1 MTVPDEPL
9 AAEEER
15 PGVAQAAP
23 SSTAQPR
30 LRVRCGLAGRL
41 SLALLSAVALVF
53 SAAFF
58 YDYRKS
64 RQHLLD
70 GVGETIAG
78 LSGAITGQL
87 QGVLADVAAIATE
100 LAQAAEREADLK
112 VLRGAAVDAI
122 MDSSYGLGATV
133 VIRFGEKADAP
144 TGQVLDC
151 RYARATQVTCAVTD
165 LANANAAAIAG
176 AAPHPS
182 SGPFWS
188 VDSDETGFIAVY
200 TLPVDQPDSGR
211 AVTVSARLALR
222 DLAAV
227 VDRLRLFHSG
237 YVFLLSGE
245 GRYLA
250 HPEARYVMNE
260 TVFTLADRSGERNL
274 ARIGAR
280 MTQGETGFGALRSPY
295 LNAPAHLYFTP
306 LPDAGWAVGIVLADA
321 ELFASLE
328 QLAGEVLL
336 IGGGG
341 LLLLLALIVLIV
353 RRFTRPLLVLTEKS
367 AAIAAGD
374 LEAPIPKPRAND
386 EVGVLTQSFAEMRQS
401 LRRQLDI
408 LAETRAAQARL
419 DGELQIARA
428 IQASVLPRDPVALAY
443 AGGLAVATHFQP
455 AREVGGDLYQCFW
468 LADGRWFLS
477 IGDVAGKSV
486 PAALMMAVTTTLIKA
501 VAATVPDPAEIL
513 GRVNR
518 ELCAVNEE
526 LLFVTLFAATLAPES
541 GELTFSNAGH
551 NPPLVVRA
559 AGNPEFMAVAPGLV
573 LGVEPDYRYATTVLR
588 LAPGDILLLY
598 TDGVT
603 EAMNAAGE
611 CFGTDRLLQA
621 SQLAGTATPLRLVET
636 VVAAVAAHVQAA
648 EPSDDLT
655 LLAVARIGDTAAS
668 VKAQSP

>member
-1 MTVPDEPL
+1 MNELL
-9 AAEEER
+9 AAEEQR
-15 PGVAQAAP
+15 PSADQAAP
-23 SSTAQPR
+23 SWTAQPR
-30 LRVRCGLAGRL
+30 LRVRFGLAGRL
-41 SLALLSAVALVF
+41 SLALLGAVALVF
-53 SAAFF
+53 SAAFY
-58 YDYRKS
+58 YDYRES
-64 RQHLLD
+64 RQHLLN

-78 LSGAITGQL
+78 LSRAITGQL

-100 LAQAAEREADLK
+100 LAQAAERETDLE
-112 VLRGAAVDAI
+112 VLRGAVVDAI

-133 VIRFGEKADAP
+133 VIRSGEKADP
-144 TGQVLDC
+144 PDGQVLDC
-151 RYARATQVTCAVTD
+151 RYARATQVTCAVTN
-165 LANANAAAIAG
+165 LTNANATAIAG
-176 AAPHPS
+176 AAPDPS

-200 TLPVDQPDSGR
+200 TLPVAQPDSAR
-211 AVTVSARLALR
+211 TVTVSARLALR
-222 DLAAV
+222 DLAVV

-274 ARIGAR
+274 ADIGAR
-280 MTQGETGFGALRSPY
+280 MTQGETGFRALRSPY

-306 LPDAGWAVGIVLADA
+306 LPDTGWAVGIVLADA
-321 ELFASLE
+321 ELFASLD

-336 IGGGG
+336 IGAGG
-341 LLLLLALIVLIV
+341 LLLLLVLIVLIV
-353 RRFTRPLLVLTEKS
+353 RRFTRPLLVLAEKS

-374 LEAPIPKPRAND
+374 LEAPIPKPRAAD

-428 IQASVLPRDPVALAY
+428 IQASVLPRDPVALAR
-443 AGGLAVATHFQP
+443 AGGLAVAAYFQP

-501 VAATVPDPAEIL
+501 VAATVPDPAEVL
-513 GRVNR
+513 LRVNR

-526 LLFVTLFAATLAPES
+526 LLFVSLFAATLVPET
-541 GELTFSNAGH
+541 GELRFSNAGH

-559 AGNPEFMAVAPGLV
+559 AGGPEFMTVVSGLV
-573 LGVEPDYRYATTVLR
+573 LGVEPDYRYATTVLW
-588 LAPGDILLLY
+588 LAPGDVLLLY

-603 EAMNAAGE
+603 EAMDAAGE
-611 CFGTDRLLQA
+611 CFGADRLLCA
-621 SQLAGTATPLRLVET
+621 SRLGGAATPRRLVDA

-655 LLAVARIGDTAAS
+655 LLAVARIGDTNTPAWE
-668 VKAQSP
+668 AQPP